1 MRILV
6 FDDAECVRVRVRV
19 CVCGDAFSRMKK
31 MIDELF
37 FCFSALDGG
46 SRGCDLFSLWSVF
59 SLSLSLSLCSPAL
72 QSRGLIF
79 SRVGRKAGRRKG
91 RSLHEGKK
99 ISLSLFSTLV
109 LSRPRTCQHQQKKR
123 KTPRFHQH
131 QHTHH
136 HLLLPKRMM
145 RRHRCALAPD

>member
-1 MRILV
+1 VRILV

-59 SLSLSLSLCSPAL
+59 SLSLSLSLSLLSSSSVAGTNFFA
-72 QSRGLIF
+72 RGAK
-79 SRVGRKAGRRKG
+79 SWQA
-91 RSLHEGKK
+91 
-99 ISLSLFSTLV
+99 
-109 LSRPRTCQHQQKKR
+109 KR
-123 KTPRFHQH
+123 
-131 QHTHH
+131 
-136 HLLLPKRMM
+136 
-145 RRHRCALAPD
+145 